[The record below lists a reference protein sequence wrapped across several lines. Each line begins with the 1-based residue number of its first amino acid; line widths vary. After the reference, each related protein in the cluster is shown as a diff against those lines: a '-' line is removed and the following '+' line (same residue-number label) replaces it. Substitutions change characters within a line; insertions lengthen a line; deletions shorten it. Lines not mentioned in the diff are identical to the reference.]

1 MKFYLEVIVRDTKFY
16 LYINPCE
23 IEKYLIKAYNDGLFA
38 SAICEQQNIIDNGED
53 VRVVK
58 DYSSLVVETLNY

>member
-23 IEKYLIKAYNDGLFA
+23 IEDYLIKAYNDGLFA
-38 SAICEQQNIIDNGED
+38 SAICEQQDIIDN
-53 VRVVK
+53 
-58 DYSSLVVETLNY
+58 